1 MNFQSTFAPPTRIPG
16 VKKPIKLVRKKAK
29 GDNFFTPIEK
39 GNNQE
44 APMGT
49 VNITNVIRIETVG
62 IIDSLSQV
70 EKGDGK
76 RSAAIAQPIE
86 CPPPKKV
93 QKASEFANISIE
105 KVLEDMLAPLK
116 EAGAQVR
123 EMRTRE
129 DQTEHLKRDLVAAN
143 EANKKLE
150 DTIKKLEVEL
160 RATKEA
166 QLVTKKT
173 LAKKEEAFPKDC
185 AKWIKGNPEETVRLL
200 TSTKKEGQVTF
211 YYLNRTSIGRANMEA
226 VGTYGYMCGQKAE
239 RAGIYELLR
248 EDDPEFDPI
257 DCGLPPQFEEEPIEP
272 FKELPIV

>member
-16 VKKPIKLVRKKAK
+16 VKKPIGLVRKRVK
-29 GDNFFTPIEK
+29 GDTLFTLTEK
-39 GNNQE
+39 SNNQE
-44 APMGT
+44 ASRGT
-49 VNITNVIRIETVG
+49 VNISNANRSETVG

-76 RSAAIAQPIE
+76 RSTVVTQPIE
-86 CPPPKKV
+86 CTPPKKV
-93 QKASEFANISIE
+93 QRASEFANISIDR
-105 KVLEDMLAPLK
+105 VLEDMLAPLK
-116 EAGAQVR
+116 EVGAQVR
-123 EMRTRE
+123 ELRTRE
-129 DQTEHLKRDLVAAN
+129 NQTEHLKRDIATAN

-166 QLVTKKT
+166 LLVTKKA

-200 TSTKKEGQVTF
+200 TSTKKEGQITF
-211 YYLNRTSIGRANMEA
+211 YYLNRTPLGRANMEA

-272 FKELPIV
+272 FQELPRV